1 MVDMSQYKQPVHR
14 SLLPRELIAGVPQAG
29 LFIIFMLGIIF
40 IYGLQLYFLI
50 IPIALIYFVMR
61 HLTSKDQWYIDI
73 VLSNIMQKD
82 IYLP

>member
-1 MVDMSQYKQPVHR
+1 MSQYKQPVHR